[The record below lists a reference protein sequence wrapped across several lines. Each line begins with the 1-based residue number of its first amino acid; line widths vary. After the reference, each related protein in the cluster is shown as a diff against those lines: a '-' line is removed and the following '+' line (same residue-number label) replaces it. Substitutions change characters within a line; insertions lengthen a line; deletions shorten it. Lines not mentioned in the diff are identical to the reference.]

1 MTMKACDSN
10 ERQCCK
16 CGKVLAIILIVIAV
30 IAILVLGFFFWARSG
45 NVEKSEYNTL
55 YQSEVA
61 HEVADTDSTIVVA
74 TYNIGYLSGM
84 TNNLPIYA
92 SPEFIANNEVRVI
105 EALREL
111 DAHII
116 GFQEIEFGSSRVYG
130 TNQGTMICDSLY
142 AYGAFAINWDKRYVP
157 FPYWPPKVHFGKVI
171 SGQAVMSKFPIP
183 EQDVHQL
190 EGVKGSSY
198 FYREIYA
205 NRLAQVVTI
214 DHPVKPFLVI
224 NLHAEAFEKETRLK
238 QLDYVYE
245 LFWELEKDIPVILLG
260 DFNSNLQEED
270 AKIYLFLNDERLVS
284 CAVFRD
290 AFTSSPNSF
299 PTDNPDR
306 RFDYIFF
313 NPEDF
318 ELIDARIATEF
329 SDISDHFPCV
339 ATLRIK

>member
-1 MTMKACDSN
+1 MKTCN
-10 ERQCCK
+10 TNKRNCCR
-16 CGKVLAIILIVIAV
+16 CGKILGIILLVIVILAV
-30 IAILVLGFFFWARSG
+30 LVFAFFFWARSG
-45 NVEKSEYNTL
+45 NVDKSEYNTL
-55 YQSEVA
+55 YQSEVI
-61 HEVADTDSTIVVA
+61 HEAASIDSTIMVA

-105 EALREL
+105 EALRTL
-111 DAHII
+111 DADIV

-171 SGQAVMSKFPIP
+171 SGQAVVSKFAIS
-183 EQDVHQL
+183 DYKVHMF

-205 NRLAQVVTI
+205 SRLAQVVTL
-214 DHPVKPFLVI
+214 DHPVKPIVVI
-224 NLHAEAFEKETRLK
+224 NIHAEAFEAETRVK
-238 QLDYVYE
+238 QLDFVYE
-245 LFWELEKDIPVILLG
+245 LFWELDKEFPVILMG
-260 DFNSNLQEED
+260 DFNSNLKEAD

-284 CAVFRD
+284 CAID
-290 AFTSSPNSF
+290 ENDKTASPSSF
-299 PTDNPDR
+299 PADNPDR

-313 NPEDF
+313 NPDHF
-318 ELIDARIATEF
+318 ELIDSRIATEF
-329 SDISDHFPCV
+329 GDISDHFPCV
-339 ATLRIK
+339 AKLRIK